1 MTSREEKR
9 PVRVRRIQAT
19 VASKAP
25 RTLASAAKA
34 SNDSQPE
41 SRLNSQSKSVSNSGL
56 PVNDL
61 RELEAVLERIT
72 PDLEKAM
79 DLTISLILGRQKEA
93 AMRAWARQAAR
104 WWDLAKRK
112 GEATGQNFLAGL
124 NLLTLRKY
132 FLQESQRR

>member
-1 MTSREEKR
+1 MTRREEKR
-9 PVRVRRIQAT
+9 PLRVRRIQAT

-34 SNDSQPE
+34 SNSSQPE
-41 SRLNSQSKSVSNSGL
+41 SRLNSQAKSVSNSGL

-112 GEATGQNFLAGL
+112 GETTGQNFLAGL